1 MQSSSHVTIILGYNN
16 STDWTHLEQ
25 LTYVGHVL
33 LATAA
38 LAATSYSS
46 SHSSR
51 VIGSFSTIGSSKA
64 NIMQDSTLSAAVPI
78 PPAAPNGL
86 DQAQFEADKRA
97 VYK

>member
-1 MQSSSHVTIILGYNN
+1 MTIILGYNN
-16 STDWTHLEQ
+16 NTDWTHLEQ
-25 LTYVGHVL
+25 LTYEGHVL
-33 LATAA
+33 PTAA

-78 PPAAPNGL
+78 LPPAAPNGL